1 MSNGP
6 MVELTLLVISPCY
19 SHYAR
24 HYMKPS
30 LTLNY
35 SLGDQHDD
43 GFKCERDPKNLMFK
57 RPRHYLMAAKQNVN
71 DSVVLRRMDL

>member
-1 MSNGP
+1 
-6 MVELTLLVISPCY
+6 MVEFTLLVISPYY

-43 GFKCERDPKNLMFK
+43 GFKCERDPKILCSKDN
-57 RPRHYLMAAKQNVN
+57 ATI
-71 DSVVLRRMDL
+71 

>member
-43 GFKCERDPKNLMFK
+43 GFKCEKRSQNLMFK
-57 RPRHYLMAAKQNVN
+57 RQRHYLMAAKQNVN